1 MARARIYADTQ
12 GAIRHAVTLLLN
24 LSLTPFDWRRWP
36 GVAAMPGDGRAGR
49 DGQRVSFRALLART
63 PGTARA
69 WRGGR
74 SRRLGRATTA
84 SYE

>member
-1 MARARIYADTQ
+1 MQRVWS
-12 GAIRHAVTLLLN
+12 HAVTLLLN

-63 PGTARA
+63 LGTARA
-69 WRGGR
+69 WRAGR
-74 SRRLGRATTA
+74 SRRRRTVRRPCGGVRRGDG
-84 SYE
+84 